1 VSEAILVFGS
11 DRLLTEE
18 RSRSAERW
26 LEARPGNSIV
36 DTLYP
41 EDESLESERRAFEA
55 WLELAF
61 SAPADT
67 LREVLERAPRH
78 LKRSDGQRA
87 MCFELSFRLVEQMG
101 ATRQLMLL
109 ATDVTEQS
117 RLEAAERE
125 RAQERELPGMRR
137 QSIELRER
145 TRHAPH
151 GSRS

>member
-1 VSEAILVFGS
+1 M
-11 DRLLTEE
+11 
-18 RSRSAERW
+18 
-26 LEARPGNSIV
+26 

-67 LREVLERAPRH
+67 LREVLERAPRQ
-78 LKRSDGQRA
+78 LKRADGQRA

-125 RAQERELPGMRR
+125 RAQERELPSLRR
-137 QSIELRER
+137 QGIELRER
-145 TRHAPH
+145 ARHAPH